1 MDNEQVEPV
10 RQGSYL
16 KEFLRDSDQKII
28 ESLSDDDL
36 NSYITL
42 LSEFPEDF

>member
-10 RQGSYL
+10 SQGSYL
-16 KEFLRDSDQKII
+16 KEFLVDVDQRII
-28 ESLSDDDL
+28 EGLSEEDL